1 MGRPTKTER
10 LKEARPLVMQSTLTF
25 CRLNLQKLYARTRRL
40 NLANIGD
47 EQDYADYIHSLW
59 NTMLTHDELKIES
72 LKLEEIL
79 GTGDAIQLLN
89 DVVMDHRAS
98 SNGE

>member
-40 NLANIGD
+40 NLANISD

-72 LKLEEIL
+72 HKLEEIL

>member
-10 LKEARPLVMQSTLTF
+10 LKEARPLVMQSTLIF

-59 NTMLTHDELKIES
+59 NTMLRHNELKIEA